1 MNIEISEEALAE
13 LLTHAMAGMQE
24 VGEYTSTVVHTF
36 KELANKLPNS
46 AWNAKVIKE
55 YAITLDDT
63 VDGPDED
70 YSFILDDTN
79 DYDDY

>member
-1 MNIEISEEALAE
+1 MNIEIKEDALAE

-24 VGEYTSTVVHTF
+24 VGEYSSTTVHTF
-36 KELANKLPNS
+36 KELANKLPDS
-46 AWNAKVIKE
+46 AWNAQAIKE
-55 YAITLDDT
+55 FAKTLDDSI
-63 VDGPDED
+63 DGPDED